1 MRTKSKHSNQTKPA
15 FNESCR
21 CNRNKS
27 SHESRHKIGTLRSL
41 PNRGF
46 ALGTSFDLVSVGVL
60 LIPYQGVINRG
71 LTNCAFMILKSE
83 LVIYDWK

>member
-1 MRTKSKHSNQTKPA
+1 MRTKSKHSNQTKPNQHSMKVA
-15 FNESCR
+15 DAIGTNPPM
-21 CNRNKS
+21 NPV
-27 SHESRHKIGTLRSL
+27 IGTLRSL